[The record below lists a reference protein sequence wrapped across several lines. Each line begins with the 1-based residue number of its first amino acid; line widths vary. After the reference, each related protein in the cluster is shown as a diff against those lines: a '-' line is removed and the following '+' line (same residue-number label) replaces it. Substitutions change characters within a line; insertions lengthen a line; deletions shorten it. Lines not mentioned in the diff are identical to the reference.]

1 MNVLI
6 VDDDRFVVAALVK
19 GLPWDSLGFTNI
31 YTAYNI
37 TEAKSIINKNA
48 VDLLLCDIDMP
59 QGTGLDLLA
68 WIRDHHNNMPAIF
81 LTNYANFD
89 YAQKALAL
97 KSFHYFLKPI
107 EYDKLTTIIKDATIQ
122 LLKQN
127 TQIGQNCEYFWF
139 TYCHE
144 KIADS
149 PSSLEQ
155 YLQQRQLPYS
165 IEDIFLPVVF
175 EFFPYYL
182 TSDHQLKY
190 CFSDNDVQ
198 IQYIKTTF
206 EATFGNSLEPND
218 VFIEFNKNSSLYLGV
233 FHLQSMQIPPL
244 LLMNCESFIELATK
258 QINGVLNCF
267 VGIPSY
273 LPDFGAHFTALRS
286 MIENSLDRKSQV
298 LLLEEYR
305 PLNIAFP
312 APDTDML
319 ELFLSCGRYA
329 EFIDNCSQYLNRLSR
344 ESCLNSQSLTDF
356 QVDISQIIYSFSKSK
371 GILINSLLHSDS
383 YHILSSHAKDSI
395 YNMELYL
402 RYVITMIQK
411 RLEAL
416 DSEKSIAESMVEY
429 VNQHY
434 TEDISR
440 NDLTDIFYLDP
451 DYASKLFKKETG
463 MSFKNYIIQ
472 KRIEAAKDLLS
483 STNLPINTIADNV
496 GYGNYS
502 YFTRIFKKT
511 TNMTP
516 IEYRDR
522 ITDVDA

>member
-37 TEAKSIINKNA
+37 TEAKAIINKNA

-59 QGTGLDLLA
+59 HGTGLDLLT
-68 WIRDHHNNMPAIF
+68 WIRDLHNNMPAIF

-107 EYDKLTTIIKDATIQ
+107 EYDKLTSIIKDATLELIT
-122 LLKQN
+122 QN
-127 TQIGQNCEYFWF
+127 TQTIQNCEYFWF
-139 TYCHE
+139 TYSHE
-144 KIADS
+144 KVADS
-149 PSSLEQ
+149 PDSLKQ

-165 IEDIFLPVVF
+165 IEDIFLPVIF
-175 EFFPYYL
+175 EFFPYYM

-190 CFSDNDVQ
+190 CFSDDDEQ
-198 IQYIKTTF
+198 IRYVKTTF
-206 EATFGNSLEPND
+206 EAAFGNLLEPND
-218 VFIEFNKNSSLYLGV
+218 VFIEYNKNSSHYLGV

-244 LLMNCESFIELATK
+244 LLMNCESFIDLVTK

-273 LPDFGAHFTALRS
+273 LPDFGAHFISLRS
-286 MIENSLDRKSQV
+286 MMENNLDRKSQV

-305 PLNIAFP
+305 PSNVDFP
-312 APDTDML
+312 APDTAML
-319 ELFLSCGRYA
+319 ELFLNSGHYND
-329 EFIDNCSQYLNRLSR
+329 FIDYCSQYLGKLSKER
-344 ESCLNSQSLTDF
+344 ALNSHSLTDF
-356 QVDISQIIYSFSKSK
+356 QVDISQIIYSFLKSK
-371 GILINSLLHSDS
+371 GILVNNLLHSDS

-395 YNMELYL
+395 YHMELYMQ
-402 RYVITMIQK
+402 YVIAMMQK
-411 RLEAL
+411 GLETL

-434 TEDISR
+434 AEDISR

-472 KRIEAAKDLLS
+472 KRIEIAKDLLRN
-483 STNLPINTIADNV
+483 TNLPINTIADNV

-516 IEYRDR
+516 IEYRDK
-522 ITDVDA
+522 I